1 MMALELQTILD
12 IILVTLAYCVSVLV
26 VPYIVFHNMLQKKS
40 LTHRFIVCTVLGNV
54 YFVNIVFLI
63 FLLHIPGKLSLY
75 LFTIIPLFI
84 LWMRINRPG
93 IRRFFKT
100 IFMSISRL
108 FLGEAKLKTIVSTLS
123 QRPKKYIA
131 ALIRSVFSHFFH
143 HILEWIALIGIF
155 AFNAWYYG
163 YSTVT
168 RYAYGTSDLVV
179 HQQWINAMDQGTI
192 FYDGIYPFGF
202 HNILYFLHT
211 FFGFSTTTL
220 IRSFNVTQMFFIY
233 TMIYIVLKKICRSR
247 FIPIIGV
254 YLFSVPDLF
263 NYMETM
269 RYQWTLPQEFGMI
282 FLYPCAYFLIS
293 FFEQKKKEY
302 REEQKYKKQNKLY
315 CYMAQYQMQPSTV
328 SLVLFAFSFSLTLA
342 IHFYITIIAFIL
354 CFAIAIAYFPVIFY
368 RRHLIPILISGICS
382 LFLAVAPMGIAFA
395 QGTPLQGSL
404 GWALGMMSAGEEAD
418 DTSDAAANDTQDTQD
433 ASNNTITDEQS
444 TSDSSNTA
452 SALKS
457 KKQPQKVTLI
467 QKLQKIPQKALSLL
481 NRIKQGIAHVNY
493 VASFLFEGCYNGKKT
508 IPLIIYGSEIMTV
521 CALLLLLL
529 RLVTHIGSHVF
540 SHMISSYYYR
550 NVLCTGIYYI
560 FMMLMLCAD
569 YLPLPTL
576 MDYTRGRIFL
586 AYATPLFITCA
597 IDMVYVILMRPLR
610 YHIISE
616 IVPIGLSIALVYLT
630 IANHAVK
637 PLNYIFTLQN
647 PSEVQCNYQIM
658 KDYPDFEYTIVTTTN
673 SLEMIKDHARHYEM
687 ATFIKKMDH
696 FTSAKK
702 ITIPTKYVFFYIEKK
717 PLNYNFFGPLKDGL
731 SNLGYISREAAA
743 QQPNYK
749 GIYIYFEENRY
760 ILESRFFYWAKAF
773 EQKYPQEFQVYYEN
787 DSFICYRVVQNESQ
801 LYNFAIDYGYNK

>member
-1 MMALELQTILD
+1 MALEIQTIID

-26 VPYIVFHNMLQKKS
+26 VPNIVFHEMLREKS

-54 YFVNIVFLI
+54 YLVNIVFLI

-75 LFTIIPLFI
+75 LFTIIPLFF
-84 LWMRINRPG
+84 LWTRINRPG
-93 IRRFFKT
+93 IRRFFQ
-100 IFMSISRL
+100 ILFMSISRF
-108 FLGEAKLKTIVSTLS
+108 FLGEAKFKTIISTLS
-123 QRPKKYIA
+123 QRPKQYVA
-131 ALIRSVFSHFFH
+131 ALIRSIFSHFIH
-143 HILEWIALIGIF
+143 HIPEWLSLISIF

-179 HQQWINAMDQGTI
+179 HQKWINVMDQGTI

-202 HNILYFLHT
+202 HNVLYFLHT

-220 IRSFNVTQMFFIY
+220 LRTFNVTQMFFIY
-233 TMIYIVLKKICRSR
+233 TMIYVVLKKICRSR

-254 YLFSVPDLF
+254 YIFSVPDLF

-282 FLYPCAYFLIS
+282 FLYPCAYFLLS
-293 FFEQKKKEY
+293 FFEQKKNEY
-302 REEQKYKKQNKLY
+302 REEQKYRKQNRLY
-315 CYMAQYQMQPSTV
+315 CYLAQYHIQPSTI

-354 CFAIAIAYFPVIFY
+354 CLAIAVAYFPIILY
-368 RRHLIPILISGICS
+368 KRHLIPILISGICS
-382 LFLAVAPMGIAFA
+382 LFLAIAPMGIAFV
-395 QGTPLQGSL
+395 QGTPLQGTL
-404 GWALGMMSAGEEAD
+404 GWALGMMSTGEESD
-418 DTSDAAANDTQDTQD
+418 DSVTDSTNDTQQTQD
-433 ASNNTITDEQS
+433 TNLSDTTDGQS
-444 TSDSSNTA
+444 TIGTSDTTSVQ
-452 SALKS
+452 KS
-457 KKQPQKVTLI
+457 KNTPQKVTFI
-467 QKLQKIPQKALSLL
+467 QKLQKVPQKVLL
-481 NRIKQGIAHVNY
+481 VLNKVKQEIKHVNF

-508 IPLIIYGSEIMTV
+508 IPLIIYGSEILTV
-521 CALLLLLL
+521 CAFLLLLL
-529 RLVTHIGSHVF
+529 RSVTHIGSHVI
-540 SHMISSYYYR
+540 SHMIPSFYYR

-560 FMMLMLCAD
+560 FMMLLLCAD

-597 IDMVYVILMRPLR
+597 IDLIYVILMRPLR
-610 YHIISE
+610 YHFVSE
-616 IVPIGLSIALVYLT
+616 IVPIGLSIILVCLT
-630 IANHAVK
+630 ITNNTVK

-647 PSEVQCNYQIM
+647 PSEVKCNYRIM
-658 KDYPDFEYTIVTTTN
+658 KEYPDYEYTIVTTTN

-696 FTSAKK
+696 FTTTKK

-717 PLNYNFFGPLKDGL
+717 PLNYNFFGPLKNGMN
-731 SNLGYISREAAA
+731 NLGYISRDAAA
-743 QQPNYK
+743 KQPNYK

-773 EQKYPQEFQVYYEN
+773 EQKYPQEFQVYYE
-787 DSFICYRVVQNESQ
+787 DDGFICYRVVQNEAQ